1 MNSPTLAAPSPP
13 LADLSLNC
21 VIRRASP
28 KPVRHCST
36 QPSWAWAGT
45 WLCTKIADRSGSMP
59 IATSWAAARSVRSRS
74 TRGSC
79 STVMACRSAM
89 KKNGWYSR
97 CRSTHCR
104 VAPR

>member
-1 MNSPTLAAPSPP
+1 MNRPTLAAPSPDF
-13 LADLSLNC
+13 ADLSLNC

-36 QPSWAWAGT
+36 HDSWACAGI
-45 WLCTKIADRSGSMP
+45 WLCTKIADRAGSMP
-59 IATSWAAARSVRSRS
+59 IASSWAAARSVRSRS
-74 TRGSC
+74 TLGSC

-89 KKNGWYSR
+89 KKNGWWSR

-104 VAPR
+104 SAPR

>member
-1 MNSPTLAAPSPP
+1 MNRPTDAAPSPP

-36 QPSWAWAGT
+36 QDSWACAGI
-45 WLCTKIADRSGSMP
+45 WLCTKIADRAGSMP
-59 IATSWAAARSVRSRS
+59 MATSCATARRVRSRS
-74 TRGSC
+74 TLGSC

-89 KKNGWYSR
+89 KKKGS
-97 CRSTHCR
+97 
-104 VAPR
+104 